1 MKKLFITVLVAGV
14 MGLTACHDKDTQKQA
29 ETIAQLNEQ
38 VATLQKQV
46 TDLAEN
52 QMIRVEP
59 EVLFQKTEKMP
70 SSMSEGNDQEW
81 HQVKFDITTL
91 KTSSDWLTELLLNE
105 VIKRFGVDKNIK
117 IDNKQ
122 QFIEFLQ
129 HNMADALKEA
139 KEYEMS
145 AYETQM
151 LTEYLGQRENI
162 ATFTIFSHNYTG
174 GAHGLYGT
182 DFVLVDLKKKAVI
195 KVEDIFVKSAQD
207 KLKSL
212 LWERYRNQYRNEQG
226 ELIEPFMSKDDFYVS
241 ENVYF
246 SREGITFVYPP
257 YALGSY
263 AEGEKELT
271 LSFYENDLKSILTPE
286 FQFLVKDTPE

>member
-1 MKKLFITVLVAGV
+1 MKKLFIAVLVAGV
-14 MGLTACHDKDTQKQA
+14 MGLTACHDKDIQKQT

-46 TDLAEN
+46 ADLAEN
-52 QMIRVEP
+52 QMIWVEP
-59 EVLFQKTEKMP
+59 EVLLQKTEKIP
-70 SSMSEGNDQEW
+70 SSTSEENNQEW

-241 ENVYF
+241 ENV
-246 SREGITFVYPP
+246 
-257 YALGSY
+257 
-263 AEGEKELT
+263 
-271 LSFYENDLKSILTPE
+271 
-286 FQFLVKDTPE
+286 

>member
-1 MKKLFITVLVAGV
+1 MKKLFIAVLVAGV

-59 EVLFQKTEKMP
+59 EVLFQKTEKIP
-70 SSMSEGNDQEW
+70 SSASEENDQEW

-105 VIKRFGVDKNIK
+105 VIKRFSVDKNIK

-241 ENVYF
+241 DNVYF

-286 FQFLVKDTPE
+286 FQFLAKDMPE

>member
-1 MKKLFITVLVAGV
+1 MKKLFIAVLVAGV
-14 MGLTACHDKDTQKQA
+14 MGLTACHDKDTQKQT

-59 EVLFQKTEKMP
+59 EVLFQKTEKIP
-70 SSMSEGNDQEW
+70 SSTSEENDQEW

-105 VIKRFGVDKNIK
+105 VIKRFSVDKNIK

-162 ATFTIFSHNYTG
+162 ATFTILIHS
-174 GAHGLYGT
+174 
-182 DFVLVDLKKKAVI
+182 
-195 KVEDIFVKSAQD
+195 DINNIV
-207 KLKSL
+207 
-212 LWERYRNQYRNEQG
+212 
-226 ELIEPFMSKDDFYVS
+226 
-241 ENVYF
+241 
-246 SREGITFVYPP
+246 
-257 YALGSY
+257 
-263 AEGEKELT
+263 
-271 LSFYENDLKSILTPE
+271 
-286 FQFLVKDTPE
+286 

>member
-1 MKKLFITVLVAGV
+1 MKKLFIAVLVAGV
-14 MGLTACHDKDTQKQA
+14 MGLTACHDKDTQKQT

-38 VATLQKQV
+38 IATLQKQV
-46 TDLAEN
+46 ANLAEN

-59 EVLFQKTEKMP
+59 EVLLQKTEKIP
-70 SSMSEGNDQEW
+70 SSTSGGNDQEW

-226 ELIEPFMSKDDFYVS
+226 ELIEPFISKDDFYVS

-286 FQFLVKDTPE
+286 FQFLAKDTSE

>member
-1 MKKLFITVLVAGV
+1 MKKLFIAVLVAGV

-182 DFVLVDLKKKAVI
+182 DFVLVDLKKKVVI
-195 KVEDIFVKSAQD
+195 KVEDIFVKSTQD

-286 FQFLVKDTPE
+286 FQFLAKDTPE

>member
-182 DFVLVDLKKKAVI
+182 DFVLVDLKKKVVI
-195 KVEDIFVKSAQD
+195 KVEDIFVKSTQD

-286 FQFLVKDTPE
+286 FQFLAKDTPE

>member
-1 MKKLFITVLVAGV
+1 MKKLFIAVLVAGV

-105 VIKRFGVDKNIK
+105 VIKRFGVDNNIK

-286 FQFLVKDTPE
+286 FQFLAKDTPE

>member
-1 MKKLFITVLVAGV
+1 MKKLFIAVLVAGV
-14 MGLTACHDKDTQKQA
+14 MGLTACHDKDIQKQA

-145 AYETQM
+145 AYETQI

-212 LWERYRNQYRNEQG
+212 LWERYRNQYRNEQD
-226 ELIEPFMSKDDFYVS
+226 ELIEPFISKDDFYVS

-286 FQFLVKDTPE
+286 FQFLSKDTPE

>member
-1 MKKLFITVLVAGV
+1 MKKLFIAVLVAGV

-59 EVLFQKTEKMP
+59 EVLFQKTEKIP
-70 SSMSEGNDQEW
+70 FSTSEGNNQEW

>member
-1 MKKLFITVLVAGV
+1 
-14 MGLTACHDKDTQKQA
+14 
-29 ETIAQLNEQ
+29 
-38 VATLQKQV
+38 
-46 TDLAEN
+46 
-52 QMIRVEP
+52 
-59 EVLFQKTEKMP
+59 
-70 SSMSEGNDQEW
+70 
-81 HQVKFDITTL
+81 
-91 KTSSDWLTELLLNE
+91 
-105 VIKRFGVDKNIK
+105 
-117 IDNKQ
+117 
-122 QFIEFLQ
+122 
-129 HNMADALKEA
+129 MADALKEA

-226 ELIEPFMSKDDFYVS
+226 ELIEPFISKDDFYVS

-286 FQFLVKDTPE
+286 FQFLAKDTPE

>member
-1 MKKLFITVLVAGV
+1 MKKLFIAVLVAGV

-59 EVLFQKTEKMP
+59 EVLFQKTEKIP
-70 SSMSEGNDQEW
+70 FSTSEGNNQEW

-212 LWERYRNQYRNEQG
+212 LWERYRNQYHNEQG

-286 FQFLVKDTPE
+286 FQFLAKDTPE

>member
-1 MKKLFITVLVAGV
+1 MKKLFIAVLVAGV

-46 TDLAEN
+46 ADLAEN

-59 EVLFQKTEKMP
+59 EVLFQKTEKIP

-195 KVEDIFVKSAQD
+195 KVEDIFVKTAQD

>member
-1 MKKLFITVLVAGV
+1 MKKLFIAVLVAGV

-59 EVLFQKTEKMP
+59 EVLFQKTEKIP
-70 SSMSEGNDQEW
+70 SSTSEENDQEW

>member
-1 MKKLFITVLVAGV
+1 MKKLFIAVLVAGV

-29 ETIAQLNEQ
+29 DTIAQLNEQ

-46 TDLAEN
+46 ADLAEN

-59 EVLFQKTEKMP
+59 EVLFQKTEKIP

-182 DFVLVDLKKKAVI
+182 DFILVDLKKKAVI

-212 LWERYRNQYRNEQG
+212 LWERYRNQYHNEQG

-246 SREGITFVYPP
+246 SREGITFVYPL

-286 FQFLVKDTPE
+286 FQFLSKDTLE

>member
-1 MKKLFITVLVAGV
+1 MKKLFIAVLIAGV

-38 VATLQKQV
+38 VATLQKQL

-59 EVLFQKTEKMP
+59 EVLFQKTEKIP

-195 KVEDIFVKSAQD
+195 KVEDIFVKTAQD

-286 FQFLVKDTPE
+286 FQFLAKDTPE

>member
-1 MKKLFITVLVAGV
+1 MKKLFIAVLVAGV
-14 MGLTACHDKDTQKQA
+14 MGLTACHDKDTQKQT

-38 VATLQKQV
+38 VATLQKKV
-46 TDLAEN
+46 ADLAEN

-59 EVLFQKTEKMP
+59 EVLFQKTEKIP

-129 HNMADALKEA
+129 QNMADALKEA

-286 FQFLVKDTPE
+286 FQFLAKDMPE